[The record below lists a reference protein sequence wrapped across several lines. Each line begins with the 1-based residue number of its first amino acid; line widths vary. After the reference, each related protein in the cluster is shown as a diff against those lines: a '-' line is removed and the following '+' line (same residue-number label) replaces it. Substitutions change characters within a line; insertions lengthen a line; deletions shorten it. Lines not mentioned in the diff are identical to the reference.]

1 MGETKTLQEEFA
13 EKAKAFLRKTYSSDM
28 IKSVD
33 ETTDMVL
40 DIDEL
45 YEDLVQEIQWQIAD
59 WYNGESYY
67 PKPEDIL
74 VDYLQFSP
82 LDAHRFLPLLTLTY
96 DGDSTDTCEGK
107 DVCPL

>member
-1 MGETKTLQEEFA
+1 MEETKTLQEEFA
-13 EKAKAFLRKTYSSDM
+13 EKVKEFLCKKYPFDM

-33 ETTDMVL
+33 ESSDMVL
-40 DIDEL
+40 SIKEL

-74 VDYLQFSP
+74 VDYLQFCS
-82 LDAHRFLPLLTLTY
+82 LDAHRFLPLFTQN
-96 DGDSTDTCEGK
+96 CEGK
-107 DVCPL
+107 DSCPL